1 MKRVPIAVVLGCAI
15 LLGAGGALGPAEAAP
30 VRPSFSASMSF
41 TRACELK
48 VLSGWAKSE
57 PVAEVFVIITM
68 PTGGTIT
75 MYASPGYVGANAG
88 TFKGQKATFQTGAFA
103 SATSPQDWAVR
114 VDFYA
119 GPGGAQLQQI
129 FLAAQAPCTVA
140 IS

>member
-1 MKRVPIAVVLGCAI
+1 MKRVRIAVVLGCAI
-15 LLGAGGALGPAEAAP
+15 LLGAGGGLVPAEAAP
-30 VRPSFSASMSF
+30 VRPPYFASMSF

-48 VLSGWAKSE
+48 VASGWAKSE
-57 PVAEVFVIITM
+57 PVAEVFATITM

-75 MYASPGYVGANAG
+75 MYASPGFVGANAG

-103 SATSPQDWAVR
+103 AATTPQDWAVR

-119 GPGGAQLQQI
+119 GPGAQLLQQI